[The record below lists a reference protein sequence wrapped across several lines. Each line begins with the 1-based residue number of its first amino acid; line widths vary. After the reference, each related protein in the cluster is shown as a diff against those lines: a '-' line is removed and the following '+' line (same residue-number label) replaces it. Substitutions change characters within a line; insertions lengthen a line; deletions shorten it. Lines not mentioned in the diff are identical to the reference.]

1 MEKQSTIDKR
11 LEQSGFNSLYR
22 LGLNN
27 QYQGDAD
34 RVILVWHENQILPAE
49 QYRKAHFKNIR
60 VDIAIC
66 QDPNIQRDQL
76 GKEKS
81 LIYHYNGGSSG
92 GGPPGN

>member
-1 MEKQSTIDKR
+1 MEEKSTIDTK
-11 LEQSGFNSLYR
+11 QKCFGFNKIYR
-22 LGLNN
+22 LGLND

-34 RVILVWHENQILPAE
+34 RVMLVWHEAQILPAE
-49 QYRKAHFKNIR
+49 QYRKAHFKNIS
-60 VDIAIC
+60 VDIAVC

-81 LIYHYNGGSSG
+81 LIYHYNRDSSG